1 MATMRPEGV
10 EMEVVLGA
18 AQPLDWYVYDLSPG
32 LPPGGE
38 ALVKARLPLAVTFQ
52 DGDTTLVARKM
63 RI

>member
-1 MATMRPEGV
+1 MATLKPEGV

-18 AQPLDWYVYDLSPG
+18 TQPLEWYLYDQSFG

-38 ALVKARLPLAVTFQ
+38 ALVKARPATAVTFQ
-52 DGDTTLVARKM
+52 DGDTTLIVGKV